1 MKLRASTKNL
11 NDRLAICNKCKH
23 FRKSVNQCK
32 KCGCFMQIKAR
43 IAFTKCPIDKWD
55 RETNITKDQLS
66 ILKRVFEEIEGDRVT
81 HDQNRNLTNIYNDI
95 FGMNKKVTGC
105 ASCVK
110 QTVNDLKEVY
120 EAYKD

>member
-1 MKLRASTKNL
+1 M
-11 NDRLAICNKCKH
+11 
-23 FRKSVNQCK
+23 
-32 KCGCFMQIKAR
+32 
-43 IAFTKCPIDKWD
+43 
-55 RETNITKDQLS
+55 
-66 ILKRVFEEIEGDRVT
+66 FEEIEGDRVT

-110 QTVNDLKEVY
+110 QTVKDLKAVY

>member
-1 MKLRASTKNL
+1 MKLRATTKNL
-11 NDRLAICNKCKH
+11 KTRLEICNKCKF

-43 IAFTKCPIDKWD
+43 IAFTRCPIGKWE
-55 RETNITKDQLS
+55 REKEITKDQLS
-66 ILKRVFEEIEGDRVT
+66 ILHRIFKGMEAGRVT
-81 HDQNRNLTNIYNDI
+81 HDQNINLTNIYNSI

-110 QTVNDLKEVY
+110 ETIEELKQVY
-120 EAYKD
+120 DAYEY

>member
-1 MKLRASTKNL
+1 
-11 NDRLAICNKCKH
+11 
-23 FRKSVNQCK
+23 
-32 KCGCFMQIKAR
+32 MQIKAR

-66 ILKRVFEEIEGDRVT
+66 ILKRVFEGIEGDRVT

-110 QTVNDLKEVY
+110 QTVEDLTAVY

>member
-1 MKLRASTKNL
+1 
-11 NDRLAICNKCKH
+11 
-23 FRKSVNQCK
+23 
-32 KCGCFMQIKAR
+32 MQIKAR

-55 RETNITKDQLS
+55 RETDITKDQLS
-66 ILKRVFEEIEGDRVT
+66 ILKRVFDEIEGDRVT

-110 QTVNDLKEVY
+110 QTVNDLKAVY